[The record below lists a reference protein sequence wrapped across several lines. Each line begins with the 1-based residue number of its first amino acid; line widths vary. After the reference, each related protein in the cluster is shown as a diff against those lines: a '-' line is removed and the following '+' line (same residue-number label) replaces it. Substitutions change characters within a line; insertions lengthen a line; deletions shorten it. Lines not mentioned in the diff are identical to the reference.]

1 MTRKKIAIIGT
12 GIAGLTC
19 AHQVASLHDLTIYEA
34 ADYIGGHTHT
44 VEVAKEDETVRVD
57 TGFIVCNDRTY
68 PEFLRLMDGL
78 GVARQAT
85 EMSFSVRNDAIG
97 LEYNGGSFSG
107 LFADRGN
114 LVSPR
119 FYRLLAEIVRFN
131 RAVRQEFAMD
141 RDVTIG
147 AFLRQGGY
155 SELFKDNYLLPMI
168 SAIWSMGLA
177 DSDAFPLRFF
187 ARFFDNH
194 GLLDLVNR
202 PQWYTIIGGSSS
214 YIEPLTK
221 AFAARIRLNSPVVA
235 VARTEGGVQVTTPG
249 GSDTFDEVV
258 FACHGDQALGLLAS
272 PTPIERQVLGS
283 FHCSDNEV
291 VLHTDTG
298 ILPKRQ
304 AAWASW
310 NYRMTEGG
318 ERKTTLTY
326 NMNILQRLQT
336 RHTYLVT
343 LNQPVAEEHI
353 LARFT
358 YRHPLYTTA
367 AVHAQARWAEVSGVD
382 RLHFC
387 GAYWMNGFHED
398 GVRSGLRVAE
408 MLEDL
413 P

>member
-1 MTRKKIAIIGT
+1 MKRKKVAIIGT

-19 AHQVASLHDLTIYEA
+19 AHRLVGHHDLTIYEA
-34 ADYIGGHTHT
+34 ADYVGGHTHT
-44 VEVAKEDETVRVD
+44 VQVNNGGETVRVD

-68 PEFLRLMDGL
+68 REFLRLMDSL
-78 GVARQAT
+78 GVARQPT
-85 EMSFSVRNDAIG
+85 EMSFSVRNDKIG
-97 LEYNGGSFSG
+97 LEYNGGGLPG

-131 RAVRQEFAMD
+131 RAVRRELKSD
-141 RDVTIG
+141 HDVTIG
-147 AFLRQGGY
+147 AFLHQGNY
-155 SELFKDNYLLPMI
+155 SDLFKDNYLLPMI

-177 DSDAFPLRFF
+177 DCALFPLRFF

-202 PQWYTIIGGSSS
+202 PQWYTIVGGSSS
-214 YIEPLTK
+214 YIEPLTRS
-221 AFAARIRLNSPVVA
+221 FATRIRLNSPVAA
-235 VARTEGGVQVTTPG
+235 VTRTATGVEVTAPG
-249 GSDTFDEVV
+249 GSELFDEVV
-258 FACHGDQALGLLAS
+258 LACHGDQALALLEN
-272 PTPIERQVLGS
+272 PTPAEQKVLGA
-283 FHCSDNEV
+283 FRCTDNEV
-291 VLHTDTG
+291 VLHTDTSL
-298 ILPKRQ
+298 LPKHK

-310 NYRMTEGG
+310 NYRMVEGG
-318 ERKTTLTY
+318 EEKTTLTY

-343 LNQPVAEEHI
+343 LNQKIAEEHV

-358 YRHPLYTTA
+358 YRHPLYTSE
-367 AVHAQARWAEVSGVD
+367 AVRAQAQWADISGVD

-387 GAYWMNGFHED
+387 GAYWSNGFHED

-408 MLEDL
+408 MLEEQ